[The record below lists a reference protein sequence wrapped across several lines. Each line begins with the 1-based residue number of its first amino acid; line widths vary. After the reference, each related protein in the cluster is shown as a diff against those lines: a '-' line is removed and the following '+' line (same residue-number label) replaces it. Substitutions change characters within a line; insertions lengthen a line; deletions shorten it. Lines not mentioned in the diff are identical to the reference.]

1 MSFQS
6 ITVPREDWYW
16 PKAGTDDEED
26 DVLEEER
33 EELEETVELTV
44 SIQSFLATIMYK
56 HNQNKLCCQIN
67 LL

>member
-1 MSFQS
+1 MHESLPKLSFQG

-26 DVLEEER
+26 DLIEEER

-44 SIQSFLATIMYK
+44 SI
-56 HNQNKLCCQIN
+56 
-67 LL
+67 